1 MAERGARRVRRFA
14 LGLVVVAA
22 GACGRE
28 DGEARLVD
36 RACRSGRCVT
46 SGSARQVSGITSDS
60 VGFRLG
66 PGPGKIVIPLPTFT
80 SQGNNS
86 FHVELLAAGS
96 ARLKTRLTQE
106 TCDSSGSGCSI
117 AEVDTASNFLEREYR
132 WHSAGTFVG
141 KQSAG
146 FAGFTLE
153 VELDQAGD
161 AEIADIRYDRF
172 DAISCAVRAPGAR

>member
-1 MAERGARRVRRFA
+1 MADRAARRVRRFT
-14 LGLVVVAA
+14 LGLLVVAA

-36 RACRSGRCVT
+36 RACRSGRCMT

-66 PGPGKIVIPLPTFT
+66 PGPGKIVIPLPTFS

-86 FHVELLAAGS
+86 FHVELLAAGTG
-96 ARLKTRLTQE
+96 RLRTRLTQG
-106 TCDSSGSGCSI
+106 TCDPSGSGCSL
-117 AEVDTASNFLEREYR
+117 VDSASSFLGREYR
-132 WHSAGTFVG
+132 WHSGGTFVG

-146 FAGFTLE
+146 FAGFALE
-153 VELDQAGD
+153 VELDQPGD

-172 DAISCAVRAPGAR
+172 DAVSCAVRAPGAR